1 MQSKVKAPAAVW
13 SAAFFVVVF
22 VAELV
27 FGQGTVRGAF
37 GQVGTAAAAL
47 AAVAAWIAKAW
58 EEYQRVRYG
67 AEATIHAQ
75 DRDALNPP
83 SPLARWLW
91 G

>member
-1 MQSKVKAPAAVW
+1 MGVKAPAAVW

-27 FGQGTVRGAF
+27 FGQGTIRDVF

-47 AAVAAWIAKAW
+47 AAVAAWIAKGW

-67 AEATIHAQ
+67 AETTIHAQ